1 MTDIYSWILSPEVRE
16 HLRKTYPL
24 STLDKARL
32 ICGAFRSIEE
42 KETALRALLEE
53 VEPGEDRERLTK
65 LVRLY
70 GLALEELRTT
80 GPEALFVLPACR
92 SRPDK
97 TNPLLSCEAGLYASY
112 EELLEEAEV
121 IGKGP
126 QCASKRK
133 RVDGR
138 WQVAIGFDV
147 HQVNGVYCATRFW
160 HIDGWLGVDGIVEE
174 TMDIQAGYDEYY
186 PEQILYPIPFMTG
199 DLVKLDAPMFDEPLY
214 GVMDNVVD
222 LNGTPYRW
230 LGYVDGDHLN
240 VMPLSGNLLDFDSG
254 YRVVDWLHS
263 AKPEELPEGE
273 EILWKISQ
281 HLTSQPRREVPGFDL
296 DSEFLDIFSVQNQ
309 WKFRRWKEIPFSEL
323 LAQVREAGRGHG

>member
-24 STLDKARL
+24 STLDKTRL

-42 KETALRALLEE
+42 KETALRA
-53 VEPGEDRERLTK
+53 
-65 LVRLY
+65 
-70 GLALEELRTT
+70 
-80 GPEALFVLPACR
+80 
-92 SRPDK
+92 
-97 TNPLLSCEAGLYASY
+97 
-112 EELLEEAEV
+112 LLEEAEV

-254 YRVVDWLHS
+254 YRVVDWLPS
-263 AKPEELPEGE
+263 AKPEELAEGE
-273 EILWKISQ
+273 EILWK
-281 HLTSQPRREVPGFDL
+281 
-296 DSEFLDIFSVQNQ
+296 
-309 WKFRRWKEIPFSEL
+309 FRCWKEIPFSEL
-323 LAQVREAGRGHG
+323 LAQVREARRGHG